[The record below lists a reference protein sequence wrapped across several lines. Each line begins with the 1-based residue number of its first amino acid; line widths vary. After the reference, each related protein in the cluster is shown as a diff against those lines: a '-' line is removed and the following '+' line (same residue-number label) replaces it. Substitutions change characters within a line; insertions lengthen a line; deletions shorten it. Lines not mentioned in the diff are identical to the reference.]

1 MVVGSLGTGELIIL
15 LVIAGFIGVP
25 IWAIVRAAKAGRTG
39 WAVGIAVALL
49 VWPISLVSAIVYL
62 TAVHPG
68 TSGIPASAATP
79 VASVAAPG
87 WLADPSGRHQ
97 LRYWNGIAWTEHVS
111 DNDVVTTDPPT
122 AD

>member
-68 TSGIPASAATP
+68 TSGIPASAATRSP
-79 VASVAAPG
+79 RWRRRGGWPILQVVISCATGTELPG
-87 WLADPSGRHQ
+87 RS
-97 LRYWNGIAWTEHVS
+97 TS
-111 DNDVVTTDPPT
+111 VTTT
-122 AD
+122 S